1 MNWYSQHKD
10 DFFDF
15 NKELLRYCKS
25 DVDILRKCCLK
36 FRKMLME
43 ITTRDEIKGIDPFE
57 KCITIA
63 SVGNLVYRTLL
74 FAI

>member
-1 MNWYSQHKD
+1 M
-10 DFFDF
+10 
-15 NKELLRYCKS
+15 
-25 DVDILRKCCLK
+25 
-36 FRKMLME
+36 MLME